1 MGMKPRGGSFV
12 LSLYEFGLVMYSDKE
27 RSSIAGTRGTKKE
40 KTDAS
45 VRVGDM
51 AKEAKL
57 TKIHRY
63 ETAIAVSASLSIS
76 PMMILICV
84 ERADVR
90 SKQTQGRENDTK
102 MNDENDDPSATM
114 NSNLQSC

>member
-45 VRVGDM
+45 ARVGDM

-57 TKIHRY
+57 TKIH
-63 ETAIAVSASLSIS
+63 
-76 PMMILICV
+76 
-84 ERADVR
+84 
-90 SKQTQGRENDTK
+90 
-102 MNDENDDPSATM
+102 
-114 NSNLQSC
+114 